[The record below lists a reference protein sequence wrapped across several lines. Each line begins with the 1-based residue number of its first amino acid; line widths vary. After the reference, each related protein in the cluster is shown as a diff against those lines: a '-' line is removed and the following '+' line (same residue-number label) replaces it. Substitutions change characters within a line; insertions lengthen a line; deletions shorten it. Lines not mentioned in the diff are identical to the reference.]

1 MIIKGI
7 KDEIKKG
14 EYRFSDHAV
23 KRMLKRAI
31 DRSEVE
37 NAIMTGEV
45 IEEYPD
51 DKYSPSC
58 LVYGKTKEGRNL
70 HVQVSLPPSVVVI
83 TTYEPKST
91 EWIDCKIRR

>member
-45 IEEYPD
+45 I
-51 DKYSPSC
+51 
-58 LVYGKTKEGRNL
+58 
-70 HVQVSLPPSVVVI
+70 
-83 TTYEPKST
+83 
-91 EWIDCKIRR
+91 